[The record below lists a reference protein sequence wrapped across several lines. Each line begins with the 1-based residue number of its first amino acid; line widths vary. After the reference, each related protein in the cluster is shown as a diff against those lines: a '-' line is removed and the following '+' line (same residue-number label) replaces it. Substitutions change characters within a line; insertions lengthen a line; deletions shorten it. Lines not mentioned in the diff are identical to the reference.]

1 MARFMDKSDYTQI
14 ENRIKRNKKQKL
26 IIITAVVAV
35 LAIVSVSLIH
45 AYFNRTYNSYKVE
58 KAIKGSVSGDA
69 QYFPYQGNVLKVS
82 KDGVSAYTPSG
93 NILFNGSYEMRNPSV
108 DICGDYVAVADIGEY
123 SVYVFDGKNSGKK
136 LTMTLPILQV
146 QVAKQGVIAVLMQDK
161 DTNVIRM
168 YNTESSIQ
176 DKLVETLTNVNKN
189 GFPINIAL
197 SDDGKKMVTNYVAIT
212 NGVINSK
219 VTFYS
224 FSEVGQNEVNRMVGA
239 KDYGN
244 KIVSDVVFM
253 GNDTVCVFTETGFD
267 LFEMPEKNEEIAQV
281 AFNRNLKSVFHTDSY
296 IGVVLEDAS
305 SKNQNEVLI
314 YGTNGKQVYKGNI
327 DFEYEAVTMSGKEII
342 FVSEEEGHILKLN
355 GVQKYNDTF
364 KTTVTAILPI
374 SGNDKYFLI
383 DNNNVNVIKLTED

>member
-14 ENRIKRNKKQKL
+14 ENRIKRHKKQKL

-108 DICGDYVAVADIGEY
+108 DICGDYVAVADIGGY

-239 KDYGN
+239 RDYGN

-296 IGVVLEDAS
+296 IGVVLEDTS
-305 SKNQNEVLI
+305 SKNQNELSI

>member
-14 ENRIKRNKKQKL
+14 ENRIKRHKKQKL

-108 DICGDYVAVADIGEY
+108 DICGDYVAVADIGGY

-296 IGVVLEDAS
+296 IGVVLEDTS